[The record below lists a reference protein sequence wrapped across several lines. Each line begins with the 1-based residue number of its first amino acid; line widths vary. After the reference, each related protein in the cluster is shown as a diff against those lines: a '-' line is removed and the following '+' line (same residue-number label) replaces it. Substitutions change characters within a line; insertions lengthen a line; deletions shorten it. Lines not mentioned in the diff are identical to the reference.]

1 MKPPELA
8 ALLSEPT
15 SPLLREAI
23 RSLPLDSLEALV
35 IESLAATEN
44 ALRQVVVDRV
54 TAFVAEQEGD
64 GPAPVAAYFTPTE
77 RRAAGGVTWSPFIAA
92 LASTEEMPDLRHTST
107 RVVSVPVGEA
117 ELADALFAD
126 PELAKALARLAAIDE
141 PGHQDVLR
149 VHLPTRQVTRL
160 TI

>member
-1 MKPPELA
+1 MTPPELA
-8 ALLSEPT
+8 ALLSQPT

-35 IESLAATEN
+35 IESLTATEN
-44 ALRQVVVDRV
+44 ALQHVVVDRV
-54 TAFVAEQEGD
+54 AAFVAEQEGD
-64 GPAPVAAYFTPTE
+64 APTPVAAYFTPTE
-77 RRAAGGVTWSPFIAA
+77 RRAAEGLTWSPFIAA
-92 LASTEEMPDLRHTST
+92 LASTEEVPDLRHAST
-107 RVVSVPVGEA
+107 RVVSVPVGES
-117 ELADALFAD
+117 ELTDALFAD
-126 PELAKALARLAAIDE
+126 PELSKALTRLAAIDE